1 MSEPSEPVGA
11 ALPSES
17 ERRLYQQILD
27 QGGRVMFREAVE
39 QDPAGV
45 LRLLELG
52 LLVHHGVDQSLTA
65 VNPRAV
71 SDRISAELRAEGTR
85 MLLRAEEMPALLED
99 LTHAYDATPRR
110 ADRSSVVQ
118 HVDRM
123 EQIRHRILQ
132 LESEAHEEGLSLQ
145 PGGARPAALMG
156 EALERTRRFLE
167 RGASIRTIYE
177 PTALLD
183 ETTVRWAEAV
193 TGWGGRFRTLSEPF
207 SRMLIF
213 DRRIA
218 VVPAAADDSS
228 AAFIEDPAVVSFLVA
243 AFERDWERSERVQW
257 RSAESGSGGESAV
270 PVHEQVGRLLAQGL
284 TQRSIASRLGLGE
297 RTVAGHISRL
307 RELYDAETLFQLG
320 WQMRGAEGLPG
331 GAEQG

>member
-1 MSEPSEPVGA
+1 MSEPNGA
-11 ALPSES
+11 ALPNES

-27 QGGRVMFREAVE
+27 QGGRVSFREAVE
-39 QDPAGV
+39 QDPTGV
-45 LRLLELG
+45 LRLMELG
-52 LLVHHGVDQSLTA
+52 LLVHDAAEQVLTA

-85 MLLRAEEMPALLED
+85 MLLRAEEMPTLLED

-118 HVDRM
+118 HVDRT
-123 EQIRHRILQ
+123 EQIRHRVLQ
-132 LESEAHEEGLSLQ
+132 LASEAYEEELSLH
-145 PGGARPAALMG
+145 PGGAGPADLLEQALD
-156 EALERTRRFLE
+156 RTRRFLE
-167 RGASIRTIYE
+167 RGGTIRTVYE

-183 ETTVRWAEAV
+183 ETTVRWAERV

-213 DRRIA
+213 DRRVA
-218 VVPAAADDSS
+218 VVPASADNSS

-243 AFERDWERSERVQW
+243 AFERDWERAERIQW
-257 RSAESGSGGESAV
+257 RSAEHEGESVV

-284 TQRSIASRLGLGE
+284 TQKTIASRLGLGE
-297 RTVAGHISRL
+297 RTVAAHISRL
-307 RELYDAETLFQLG
+307 RELHDAETLFQLG
-320 WQMRGAEGLPG
+320 WQMRGAGEPSG
-331 GAEQG
+331 

>member
-1 MSEPSEPVGA
+1 MSEPSGA

-27 QGGRVMFREAVE
+27 QGGRVTFREAVE
-39 QDPAGV
+39 QDGTGV

-52 LLVHHGVDQSLTA
+52 LLVHDAADQSLTA

-85 MLLRAEEMPALLED
+85 MLLRAEEMPTLLED
-99 LTHAYDATPRR
+99 LTDAYDATPRR

-118 HVDRM
+118 HVDRTDR
-123 EQIRHRILQ
+123 IRRRVRQ
-132 LESEAHEEGLSLQ
+132 LASEAAEEELSLH
-145 PGGARPAALMG
+145 PGGAGPAELL
-156 EALERTRRFLE
+156 EAGLERTRRFLE
-167 RGASIRTIYE
+167 RGASIRTVYE

-183 ETTVRWAEAV
+183 EPTVRWAEAV
-193 TGWGGRFRTLSEPF
+193 TAWGGRFRTLSEPF
-207 SRMLIF
+207 SRMIIF
-213 DRRIA
+213 DRRVA
-218 VVPAAADDSS
+218 VVPASADNSS

-257 RSAESGSGGESAV
+257 RSDHEGESVV

-284 TQRSIASRLGLGE
+284 TQRSIATRLGLGE
-297 RTVAGHISRL
+297 RTVAAHISRL
-307 RELYDAETLFQLG
+307 RELHDAETLFQLG
-320 WQMRGAEGLPG
+320 WQMRGAEGPREET
-331 GAEQG
+331 AEN

>member
-1 MSEPSEPVGA
+1 MSETGGA

-17 ERRLYQQILD
+17 ERRLYQEILD
-27 QGGRVMFREAVE
+27 QGGRVAFREAVE

-52 LLVHHGVDQSLTA
+52 LMVHDAAAQTLTA

-99 LTHAYDATPRR
+99 LTHAYYATPRR

-118 HVDRM
+118 HVDRT
-123 EQIRHRILQ
+123 EEIRRRVQQ
-132 LESEAHEEGLSLQ
+132 LASEAYEEELSLH
-145 PGGARPAALMG
+145 PGGAGPAELLAG
-156 EALERTRRFLE
+156 ARERTRRFLE
-167 RGASIRTIYE
+167 RGGTIRTVYE

-183 ETTVRWAEAV
+183 EPTVRWAEEV

-207 SRMLIF
+207 SRMIVF

-218 VVPAAADDSS
+218 VVPASADNSS
-228 AAFIEDPAVVSFLVA
+228 AAFVEDPAVVSFLVD
-243 AFERDWERSERVQW
+243 AFERDWERAERIQW
-257 RSAESGSGGESAV
+257 GTAGLEGEGTV

-284 TQRSIASRLGLGE
+284 TQRSIAARLGLGE
-297 RTVAGHISRL
+297 RTVAAHISRL
-307 RELYDAETLFQLG
+307 RELHDAETLFQLG
-320 WQMRGAEGLPG
+320 WQMRGAEGPRD
-331 GAEQG
+331 GAAGS

>member
-1 MSEPSEPVGA
+1 VTEPNGA
-11 ALPSES
+11 ALPTEP

-27 QGGRVMFREAVE
+27 QGGRVSFREAVE
-39 QDPAGV
+39 QDSAGV

-52 LLVHHGVDQSLTA
+52 LLVHDAADQALTA

-71 SDRISAELRAEGTR
+71 GDRISTELRAEGTR

-118 HVDRM
+118 HIERTDR
-123 EQIRHRILQ
+123 IRERVRQ
-132 LESEAHEEGLSLQ
+132 LETEAAEEVLALQ
-145 PGGARPAALMG
+145 PGGVSPG
-156 EALERTRRFLE
+156 ERQADSLERVRLFLTG
-167 RGASIRTIYE
+167 GAVLHTVYQ
-177 PTALLD
+177 PAALLD
-183 ETTVRWAEAV
+183 EATVQWAEAV

-207 SRMLIF
+207 SRMVIF

-218 VVPAAADDSS
+218 VVPASADNSS
-228 AAFIEDPAVVSFLVA
+228 AAVVEDPAVVSFLVA
-243 AFERDWERSERVQW
+243 AFERDWERAERVRW
-257 RSAESGSGGESAV
+257 RSADREGESVV

-284 TQRSIASRLGLGE
+284 TQRSIASRLGLSE

-307 RELYDAETLFQLG
+307 RELHAAETLFQLG
-320 WQMRGAEGLPG
+320 WQMRASDGPAATG
-331 GAEQG
+331 

>member
-1 MSEPSEPVGA
+1 MSEPNGA

-27 QGGRVMFREAVE
+27 QGGRVSFREAVE
-39 QDPAGV
+39 QDPTGV
-45 LRLLELG
+45 LRLMELG
-52 LLVHHGVDQSLTA
+52 LLLHDAADQVLTA

-85 MLLRAEEMPALLED
+85 MLLRAEEMPTLLED

-118 HVDRM
+118 HVDRT
-123 EQIRHRILQ
+123 EQIRHRVLQ
-132 LESEAHEEGLSLQ
+132 LASEAYEEELSLH
-145 PGGARPAALMG
+145 PGGAGPADLL
-156 EALERTRRFLE
+156 EQALERTRRFLE
-167 RGASIRTIYE
+167 RGGTIRTVYE

-183 ETTVRWAEAV
+183 GTTVRWAERV

-213 DRRIA
+213 DRRVA
-218 VVPAAADDSS
+218 VVPASADNSS

-243 AFERDWERSERVQW
+243 AFERDWERAERIQW
-257 RSAESGSGGESAV
+257 RSAEHEGESVV

-284 TQRSIASRLGLGE
+284 TQKTIASRLGLGE
-297 RTVAGHISRL
+297 RTVAAHISRL
-307 RELYDAETLFQLG
+307 RELHDAETLFQLG
-320 WQMRGAEGLPG
+320 WQMRGA
-331 GAEQG
+331 AEPQG

>member
-1 MSEPSEPVGA
+1 VSEANA
-11 ALPSES
+11 AGLPSES
-17 ERRLYQQILD
+17 ERWLYQQILD
-27 QGGRVMFREAVE
+27 QGGRVAFREAVE

-45 LRLLELG
+45 LRLMELG
-52 LLVHHGVDQSLTA
+52 LLVHDAAEQSLTA
-65 VNPRAV
+65 VDPRAV

-118 HVDRM
+118 HVDRS
-123 EQIRHRILQ
+123 EQIRLRVRQ
-132 LESEAHEEGLSLQ
+132 LASEAYEEELSLH
-145 PGGARPAALMG
+145 PGGAGPADLLE
-156 EALERTRRFLE
+156 EALDRTRRFLE
-167 RGASIRTIYE
+167 RGATIRTVYE

-183 ETTVRWAEAV
+183 ATTVRWAERV

-207 SRMLIF
+207 GRMLVF

-218 VVPAAADDSS
+218 VVPASADNSS

-243 AFERDWERSERVQW
+243 AFERDWERADRVQW
-257 RSAESGSGGESAV
+257 RSAEHEGESVV

-284 TQRSIASRLGLGE
+284 TQKAIASRLGLGE
-297 RTVAGHISRL
+297 RTVAAHISRL
-307 RELYDAETLFQLG
+307 RELHDAETLFQLG
-320 WQMRGAEGLPG
+320 WQMRGTD
-331 GAEQG
+331 

>member
-1 MSEPSEPVGA
+1 MSEPNGA

-17 ERRLYQQILD
+17 ERRLYQQVLD
-27 QGGRVMFREAVE
+27 QGGRVSFREAVE
-39 QDPAGV
+39 QDPTGV
-45 LRLLELG
+45 LRLMELG
-52 LLVHHGVDQSLTA
+52 LLVHDAADQALTA

-85 MLLRAEEMPALLED
+85 MLLRAEEMPTLLED

-118 HVDRM
+118 HVDRT
-123 EQIRHRILQ
+123 EQIRHRVLQ
-132 LESEAHEEGLSLQ
+132 LASEAYEEELSLH
-145 PGGARPAALMG
+145 PGGAGPADLL
-156 EALERTRRFLE
+156 EQALERTRRFLE
-167 RGASIRTIYE
+167 RGGTIRTVYE

-183 ETTVRWAEAV
+183 GTTVRWAERV

-213 DRRIA
+213 DRRVA
-218 VVPAAADDSS
+218 VVPASADNSS

-243 AFERDWERSERVQW
+243 AFERDWERAERIQW
-257 RSAESGSGGESAV
+257 RSAEHEGESVV

-284 TQRSIASRLGLGE
+284 TQKTIASRLGLGE
-297 RTVAGHISRL
+297 RTVAAHISRL
-307 RELYDAETLFQLG
+307 RELHDAETLFQLG
-320 WQMRGAEGLPG
+320 WQMRGA
-331 GAEQG
+331 GAQDADD

>member
-1 MSEPSEPVGA
+1 MSEPNGA
-11 ALPSES
+11 VLPSES

-27 QGGRVMFREAVE
+27 QGGRVSFREAVE
-39 QDPAGV
+39 QDPTGV
-45 LRLLELG
+45 LRLMELG
-52 LLVHHGVDQSLTA
+52 LLVHDAAEQVLTA

-85 MLLRAEEMPALLED
+85 MLLRAEEMPTLLED

-118 HVDRM
+118 HVDRT
-123 EQIRHRILQ
+123 EQIRHRVLQ
-132 LESEAHEEGLSLQ
+132 LASEAYEEELSLH
-145 PGGARPAALMG
+145 PGGAGPADLLEQALD
-156 EALERTRRFLE
+156 RTRRFLE
-167 RGASIRTIYE
+167 RGGSIRTVYE

-183 ETTVRWAEAV
+183 EPTVRWAERV

-213 DRRIA
+213 DRRVA
-218 VVPAAADDSS
+218 VVPASADNSS

-243 AFERDWERSERVQW
+243 AFERDWERAERIQW
-257 RSAESGSGGESAV
+257 GSAEHEGESVV

-284 TQRSIASRLGLGE
+284 TQKTIASRLGLGE
-297 RTVAGHISRL
+297 RTVAAHISRL
-307 RELYDAETLFQLG
+307 RELHDAETLFQLG
-320 WQMRGAEGLPG
+320 WQMRGAGEP
-331 GAEQG
+331 QS

>member
-1 MSEPSEPVGA
+1 MSEANAA

-27 QGGRVMFREAVE
+27 QGGRVSFREAVE
-39 QDPAGV
+39 QDPTGV
-45 LRLLELG
+45 LRLMELG
-52 LLVHHGVDQSLTA
+52 LLVHDAAEQSLTA
-65 VNPRAV
+65 VDPRAV

-118 HVDRM
+118 HVDRT
-123 EQIRHRILQ
+123 EQIRHRVLQ
-132 LESEAHEEGLSLQ
+132 LASEAREEELSLH
-145 PGGARPAALMG
+145 PGGAGPADLL
-156 EALERTRRFLE
+156 EESLERTRRFLE
-167 RGASIRTIYE
+167 RGASIRTVYE

-183 ETTVRWAEAV
+183 GPTVRWAERV

-207 SRMLIF
+207 SRMLVF

-218 VVPAAADDSS
+218 VVPASADNSS
-228 AAFIEDPAVVSFLVA
+228 AAFVEDPAVVSFLVA
-243 AFERDWERSERVQW
+243 AFERDWERADRVQW
-257 RSAESGSGGESAV
+257 RSAEHEGESVV

-284 TQRSIASRLGLGE
+284 TQKAIASRLGLGE
-297 RTVAGHISRL
+297 RTVAAHISRL
-307 RELYDAETLFQLG
+307 RELHDAETLFQLG
-320 WQMRGAEGLPG
+320 WQMRGTD
-331 GAEQG
+331 